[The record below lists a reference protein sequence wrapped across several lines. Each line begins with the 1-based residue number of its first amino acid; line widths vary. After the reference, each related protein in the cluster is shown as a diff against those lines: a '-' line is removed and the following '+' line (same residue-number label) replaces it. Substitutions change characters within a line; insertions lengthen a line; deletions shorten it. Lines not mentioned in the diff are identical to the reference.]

1 MREIKFRAWH
11 GESKTMI
18 PKVSTGT
25 IKVFEGFNS
34 YESKDCIFMQYTG
47 LKDKNGDVGQEVYE
61 GDIIDE
67 YGKIKGNI
75 YEMDATDSDLVITN
89 LTERDWSDTYKKAMD
104 RGLTHSE

>member
-1 MREIKFRAWH
+1 MREIKFRAWDKH
-11 GESKTMI
+11 NKTMH
-18 PKVSTGT
+18 P
-25 IKVFEGFNS
+25 
-34 YESKDCIFMQYTG
+34 DCYYGGDQKGVNEIIAMFAEDMLWQQYTG

-89 LTERDWSDTYKKAMD
+89 LTERDWYDTYKKAMD
-104 RGLTHSE
+104 RGLTHA